1 MTPTAAA
8 ILGYIFGLV
17 TALLIGAVWALV
29 RGGSDLRDDDRQQAE
44 RIRHRNG
51 DWS

>member
-29 RGGSDLRDDDRQQAE
+29 RGGHELSDVDRQRAE
-44 RIRHRNG
+44 RLAKGR